1 MEGACGGVTTV
12 GLEGSRCGDNFVVVI
27 VIVGVVVACVVVIG
41 LKGRFVAVLSWL
53 LSL

>member
-1 MEGACGGVTTV
+1 MEEEGVKQLRV
-12 GLEGSRCGDNFVVVI
+12 EGSRCGGDFVVVI
-27 VIVGVVVACVVVIG
+27 VVAGVVVACVVVVS